1 MLCLYSSKL
10 TPYYKAWGEMWG
22 VCVCA
27 KDICWERGMR
37 EPEIAEK
44 PKVESG
50 DDLLNMIILID
61 QN

>member
-1 MLCLYSSKL
+1 MSVLIQADTRLQGL
-10 TPYYKAWGEMWG
+10 GRDVG
-22 VCVCA
+22 GGGVCA
-27 KDICWERGMR
+27 KDICWEKGMR

>member
-1 MLCLYSSKL
+1 
-10 TPYYKAWGEMWG
+10 MWG
-22 VCVCA
+22 GGGVCA
-27 KDICWERGMR
+27 KDICWEKGMR

>member
-1 MLCLYSSKL
+1 MSILIQADTLL
-10 TPYYKAWGEMWG
+10 QGLGRDVGG

-27 KDICWERGMR
+27 KDICWEKGMR

>member
-1 MLCLYSSKL
+1 MSVLIQADTLL
-10 TPYYKAWGEMWG
+10 QGLG
-22 VCVCA
+22 RDVCVGGGVCA
-27 KDICWERGMR
+27 KDICWEKGMR

>member
-1 MLCLYSSKL
+1 MSVLIQTDTLPQSLGRDVGC
-10 TPYYKAWGEMWG
+10 
-22 VCVCA
+22 VCVCT

-44 PKVESG
+44 PKVKSG